1 MPANLPAEA
10 KHKWAEVAAE
20 RNPNRKLLLL
30 EEFLSLVP
38 KHKGTEN
45 LRAQT
50 KKKMANLRREIES
63 KKKKRAGKGESRFFI
78 EKEGAAQIVVISM
91 TNAGRSSLITAT
103 TNANVLVSSAPYTT
117 RDPVPGMLTYEDI
130 QFQMIEAP
138 ALMEGSAQGRAWG
151 LRTLALARNAD
162 GLILMV
168 DLSGDPV
175 AQLDLVLGEMMEAR
189 IFTKE
194 PKGSVEVKKKF
205 TGAGLTIILLGKL
218 VDCSP
223 RSIKQLLRSYGV
235 NDAVVK
241 LHGEVKL
248 DEVEEAIFE
257 STVHKPTIVLAN
269 KADVK
274 QAKQNFNRLKNHLDG
289 QLSLLPVSCKTRQGL
304 EVLGRT
310 LFDALGLIR
319 VYTKELN
326 KKVASQRPFILGKNA
341 NISDLAQNIHTD
353 FSKDFSFAK
362 VWAERLVFS
371 PQKVGVT
378 FRLEDGDTVE
388 IHMK

>member
-1 MPANLPAEA
+1 
-10 KHKWAEVAAE
+10 
-20 RNPNRKLLLL
+20 
-30 EEFLSLVP
+30 
-38 KHKGTEN
+38 
-45 LRAQT
+45 
-50 KKKMANLRREIES
+50 
-63 KKKKRAGKGESRFFI
+63 
-78 EKEGAAQIVVISM
+78 
-91 TNAGRSSLITAT
+91 
-103 TNANVLVSSAPYTT
+103 
-117 RDPVPGMLTYEDI
+117 
-130 QFQMIEAP
+130 
-138 ALMEGSAQGRAWG
+138 
-151 LRTLALARNAD
+151 
-162 GLILMV
+162 MV